1 MFAVNMFTQG
11 MLFSSVLL
19 LLLAA
24 PSWQV
29 TVGSEC
35 EIYRQ
40 KLFADISGF
49 CC

>member
-19 LLLAA
+19 LLLVA

-35 EIYRQ
+35 EIYQR
-40 KLFADISGF
+40 LFANVSGF